1 MAGMK
6 KLIEANKNLVT
17 ESKTKEQHHQK
28 QMQKLHAVIHQTKSE
43 LSEALLQIQSV
54 YTSITSFAVLSNN
67 WVIVE

>member
-6 KLIEANKNLVT
+6 KLIEANKNMVT

-54 YTSITSFAVLSNN
+54 
-67 WVIVE
+67 